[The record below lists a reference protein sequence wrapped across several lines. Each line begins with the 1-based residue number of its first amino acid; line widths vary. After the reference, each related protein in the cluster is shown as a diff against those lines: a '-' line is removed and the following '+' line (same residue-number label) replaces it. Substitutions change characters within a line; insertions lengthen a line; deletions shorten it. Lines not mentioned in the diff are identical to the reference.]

1 MIFDA
6 FLVEKVQN
14 RESKW
19 FKTANQSGSKH
30 RKWLI
35 YLIKFKIKSIA
46 PIMMYPFSSLIAGL
60 FLLMTKT
67 F

>member
-14 RESKW
+14 CESKW
-19 FKTANQSGSKH
+19 FKTANQNGSKH

-35 YLIKFKIKSIA
+35 YNTHYI
-46 PIMMYPFSSLIAGL
+46 
-60 FLLMTKT
+60 
-67 F
+67 

>member
-14 RESKW
+14 CESKW

-35 YLIKFKIKSIA
+35 YNTH
-46 PIMMYPFSSLIAGL
+46 Y
-60 FLLMTKT
+60 T
-67 F
+67 